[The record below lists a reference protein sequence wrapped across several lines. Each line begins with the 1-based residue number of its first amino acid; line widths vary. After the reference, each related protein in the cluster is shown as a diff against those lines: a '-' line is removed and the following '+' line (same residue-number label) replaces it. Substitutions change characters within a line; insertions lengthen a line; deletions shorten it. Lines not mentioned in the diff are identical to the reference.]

1 MAGPENPA
9 FLKLWERFDEKTAY
23 KEAERAP
30 KTVVTQTDSIIELTN
45 AGIVTPDVAYKYL
58 AAYTVP
64 FLKDAAQGAGRVY
77 SQDLSTIQSQPL
89 ELNEAADFANIIFG
103 WMRYFAK
110 SNYFPNGFS
119 KYGALRAPEDSGEFV
134 KRLKEIRIQLG
145 AIASGSKSSEIFRN
159 FNGPAFRTYTFF
171 KVGSTM
177 PLKFINED
185 RERKE
190 YESSIIGKLF
200 DGIDVSL

>member
-1 MAGPENPA
+1 MVNPENSA
-9 FLKLWERFDEKTAY
+9 LFNLWERFDGKTAY

-45 AGIVTPDVAYKYL
+45 AGIVTPDVAYNYL
-58 AAYTVP
+58 SAYTVP

-77 SQDLSTIQSQPL
+77 GHDLATIQSLPL
-89 ELNEAADFANIIFG
+89 ELNEAADFANIVFG
-103 WMRYFAK
+103 WMHYFAK
-110 SNYFPNGFS
+110 SNYFPSGFS
-119 KYGALRAPEDSGEFV
+119 KNGALRAPENSGEFI
-134 KRLKEIRIQLG
+134 KRLKEIKIQLG
-145 AIASGSKSSEIFRN
+145 AVASGSKPSEIFRT
-159 FNGPAFRTYTFF
+159 FNGPALRTYTFF

-190 YESSIIGKLF
+190 YESSMIGKLF
-200 DGIDVSL
+200 DGIDVNL